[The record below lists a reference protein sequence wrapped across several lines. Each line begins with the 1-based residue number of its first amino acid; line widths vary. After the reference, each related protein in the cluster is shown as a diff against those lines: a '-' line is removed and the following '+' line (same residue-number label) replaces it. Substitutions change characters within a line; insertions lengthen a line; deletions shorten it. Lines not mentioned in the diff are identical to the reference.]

1 MLMIT
6 LTLSLAAAEVAVLK
20 VERAELLAELGR
32 TAHALEEA
40 ERRAAEG
47 EGAAPATPGP
57 SSAPPVAVVV
67 GQAAAGEASGGGGG
81 GGGGDAAALA
91 EMTAKYEASQ
101 RQLGELRM
109 VHSITQSEYDDM
121 QVRTYLFVMDWRE
134 TPPPLLSRCLSA
146 NFVDGPLPV
155 TCTRSLTHCRHL
167 MCPAN
172 RTGAVHVARARGG
185 GVKGG
190 ARRQGRR
197 GVASFGPGSFDYVIR
212 FGLPTPSVRLSNN

>member
-1 MLMIT
+1 MIT
-6 LTLSLAAAEVAVLK
+6 LPLPLAAAEVAVLK

-67 GQAAAGEASGGGGG
+67 GQAAAAEASG

-134 TPPPLLSRCLSA
+134 TTPLSSRCLSA
-146 NFVDGPLPV
+146 NFVDGPSPV

-197 GVASFGPGSFDYVIR
+197 GVASFGPGSFDCVIR
-212 FGLPTPSVRLSNN
+212 FGLPTRLSNN

>member
-1 MLMIT
+1 MIT
-6 LTLSLAAAEVAVLK
+6 LPLPLAAAEVAVLK

-81 GGGGDAAALA
+81 DAAALA

-121 QVRTYLFVMDWRE
+121 QVRT
-134 TPPPLLSRCLSA
+134 
-146 NFVDGPLPV
+146 
-155 TCTRSLTHCRHL
+155 
-167 MCPAN
+167 
-172 RTGAVHVARARGG
+172 
-185 GVKGG
+185 
-190 ARRQGRR
+190 
-197 GVASFGPGSFDYVIR
+197 
-212 FGLPTPSVRLSNN
+212 